1 MNCLFLPFYML
12 VMVQEN
18 YPCLLLINDLYVG
31 KENIPEFVANWNEAL
46 CICEERG
53 ISEIAV
59 RGDLF
64 LSRASRTLN
73 ILLAVHD
80 VLLETSKKGIRVTIA
95 NGNHDKVCL
104 ESERGYC
111 HVFDQHR
118 NVVVVNDY
126 ASLPV
131 GDGRYALL
139 HLIPYFPEDGS
150 FPEKLEGV
158 KSKGVDRTKPNF
170 LYLHEGINGAL
181 SQPSEKELPANL
193 FEGFDKVFVAH
204 YHNRCSIQGTNIEYI
219 GSSRQHNF
227 GEDAMKGYTV
237 LYNDGC
243 SDFIQNK
250 ANLQYKVIDVNVED
264 VNIHLTDLLDKMKA
278 NGHYRTKVRIHATAT
293 QASSIPKEKLMN
305 AGASKVEVVTEE
317 AAADVSASSLFEK
330 FDSRKIRETYEE
342 FCREKEITDVE
353 LGLSYLSKI
362 EGVCGN

>member
-1 MNCLFLPFYML
+1 M
-12 VMVQEN
+12 
-18 YPCLLLINDLYVG
+18 NDLHVG
-31 KENIPEFVANWNEAL
+31 KENIPEFIANWNEAL
-46 CICEERG
+46 SVCERMG

-59 RGDLF
+59 GGDLF
-64 LSRASRTLN
+64 LSRAAQTLD

-111 HVFDQHR
+111 HIFDQHR

-150 FPEKLEGV
+150 FTEKLEQL
-158 KSKGVDRTKPNF
+158 KSKGFDQTKLNF

-193 FEGFDKVFVAH
+193 FDGFDKVFVAH
-204 YHNRCSIQGTNIEYI
+204 YHNRCTIPETNIEYV

-227 GEDAMKGYTV
+227 GEDEMKGYTV
-237 LYNDGC
+237 LYNSGK
-243 SDFIQNK
+243 SEFIQNK
-250 ANLQYKVIDVNVED
+250 VNLRYKVIDVNADD
-264 VNIHLTDLLDKMKA
+264 VDIHLTDLLDEMKA
-278 NGHYRTKVRIHATAT
+278 DGRCRTKVRIHATVT
-293 QASSIPKEKLMN
+293 QATSIRKDKLLN
-305 AGASKVEVVTEE
+305 AGASKVEIVTGETE
-317 AAADVSASSLFEK
+317 VSDVSTSGLFEK
-330 FDSRKIRETYEE
+330 FDNRKIRETYEE
-342 FCREKEITDVE
+342 FCREKKIAEVE

-362 EGVCGN
+362 DCVCGN